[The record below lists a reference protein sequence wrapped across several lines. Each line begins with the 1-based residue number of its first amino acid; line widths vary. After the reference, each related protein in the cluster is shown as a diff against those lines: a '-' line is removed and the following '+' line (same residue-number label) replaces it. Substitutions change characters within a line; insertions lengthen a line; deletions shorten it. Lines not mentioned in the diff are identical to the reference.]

1 MLKKLFATL
10 LIASAVLTACQQ
22 QATMPAPKM
31 DCKISSIFPAPV
43 EPKSVGLEPVSG
55 SDWARGPETAK
66 MTIVEY
72 SDFQCPACQEA
83 SQELKKLQEQYP
95 EDVRLVFRHFP
106 LSMHDKSSL
115 AAQATEAAGLQG
127 KFWEMH
133 DVLFNTENWL
143 FWTPLALDDFK
154 TWAGAQALALGMD
167 DKKFLAD
174 MAAPGQVNKIQ
185 KSIATA
191 LEMKLDFTPSIFIF
205 GHNDLLFKPKDGLPF
220 DLLTL
225 STVLKLEDMRARQFK
240 ECPSLALN
248 TNKEWQATIKT
259 AKGDIVIGLLPKYA
273 PMAVSNFAFLAQNGW
288 YKGVTFHRVI
298 PDFVAQAGDPS
309 GTGMG
314 GPGYVF
320 NDEINPALVFDKP
333 GVLAMA
339 NSGPNT
345 NGSQFFI
352 TYKEHPELNGSYT
365 IFGQVLQGMDVLT
378 QLTTRDPQTSR
389 DLPPGDEIIDIVIEE
404 K

>member
-1 MLKKLFATL
+1 MIKKLFAAL
-10 LIASAVLTACQQ
+10 LAGAILLTACQ
-22 QATMPAPKM
+22 AKTPPPTGKI

-43 EPKSVGLEPVSG
+43 EPKSIGLEPASA
-55 SDWARGPETAK
+55 SDWSRGPEDAK
-66 MTIVEY
+66 MTIILY
-72 SDFQCPACQEA
+72 SDFQCPGCQGA
-83 SQELKKLQEQYP
+83 AMELKALQEQYP
-95 EDVRLVFRHFP
+95 ADVRLIFRHFP
-106 LSMHDKSSL
+106 LSMHDKASL
-115 AAQATEAAGLQG
+115 AAQAAEAAGIQG

-133 DVLFNTENWL
+133 DTLFKTDNWE
-143 FWTPLALDDFK
+143 FWTPLAMDDFK
-154 TWAGAQALALGMD
+154 TWIGAQALALGMD

-174 MAAPGQVNKIQ
+174 MTAPAQVNKIQ
-185 KSIATA
+185 KSIATGF
-191 LEMKLDFTPSIFIF
+191 EMKLDFTPSIFIF

-220 DLLTL
+220 DVLTL
-225 STVLKLEDMRARQFK
+225 STILKLEDMRSRQFM
-240 ECPSLALN
+240 ECPNMVIDPS
-248 TNKEWQATIKT
+248 KEWQATIKT

-273 PMAVSNFAFLAQNGW
+273 PLAVNNFAYLAQNGW

-314 GPGYVF
+314 GPGYAF

-339 NSGPNT
+339 NSGPNS

-352 TYKEHPELNGSYT
+352 TYKEHPELNGKYT
-365 IFGQVLQGMDVLT
+365 IFGQVLKGMDVLT
-378 QLTTRDPQTSR
+378 QLTVRDPQTGG